1 MRPVYAG
8 GHDFFSFIL
17 CFHGVQVLT
26 NPLLLACRYVDSKGR
41 FHAIFHAGL
50 TGIHTFSADGVDWM
64 YGGVAW
70 DNVVNFTNGGACCLR
85 MAVLRMHLTSVTD
98 F

>member
-1 MRPVYAG
+1 M
-8 GHDFFSFIL
+8 
-17 CFHGVQVLT
+17 
-26 NPLLLACRYVDSKGR
+26 DSKGR

-50 TGIHTFSADGVDWM
+50 TGIHTFSADGINWI

-70 DNVVNFTNGGACCLR
+70 DNVVTFTDGGTF
-85 MAVLRMHLTSVTD
+85 VHGV